1 MDCRQVLYT
10 IVAFNQGDTTMAT
23 IEKRDN
29 PDGKISYRV
38 KVRLKGFEPQTA
50 TFARLT
56 DARRW
61 AAQTESAIREGRYFQ
76 TTEAK
81 RHTLG
86 EAIDRYLTEVMP
98 RKSKGSI
105 GAQKGQLLWWQ
116 EQLGCR
122 TLADITPPLIAEYR
136 DRLAR
141 EPIPSPAKDEAKAG
155 PPRYRSNATVK
166 MYLLTLSHLFTVAV
180 KEWSWLE
187 ANPLERVNK
196 PKLDNARVRFLDD
209 DERGRLLTACQE
221 SESPDLHLAVVLA
234 LATGC
239 RKMESMGL
247 RWKQVDFSRKQIT
260 LTKTKN
266 GETRTVP
273 LSGLALDLLRERSKV
288 RRIDTDLIFPAHNPA
303 SAIDLRTPFETA
315 LRVAGIE
322 NFHWHDLRH
331 STASYLAM
339 NGASMLE
346 IAAVLGHKTLAMV
359 KRYSHL
365 SEQHTAGVLESMN
378 SRMFG

>member
-1 MDCRQVLYT
+1 
-10 IVAFNQGDTTMAT
+10 MAT

-56 DARRW
+56 DARKW

-76 TTEAK
+76 TVEGK
-81 RHTLG
+81 RHTLS
-86 EAIDRYLTEVMP
+86 EAVDRYLIDVMP

-105 GAQKGQLLWWQ
+105 GSQQGQLMWWKS
-116 EQLGCR
+116 QLGYR

-141 EPIPSPAKDEAKAG
+141 ESIPSPAKDETKAG
-155 PPRYRSNATVK
+155 PPRYRTPATVK
-166 MYLLTLSHLFTVAV
+166 MYLATLSHLFTVAV

-209 DERGRLLTACQE
+209 DERQRLLAACQE
-221 SESPDLHLAVVLA
+221 SESPDLHLSVILA

-273 LSGLALDLLRERSKV
+273 LSGLAFDLLRERAKV

-303 SAIDLRTPFETA
+303 SVIDLRTPFETA

-346 IAAVLGHKTLAMV
+346 IAAVLGHKTLSMV

-378 SRMFG
+378 SKMFG